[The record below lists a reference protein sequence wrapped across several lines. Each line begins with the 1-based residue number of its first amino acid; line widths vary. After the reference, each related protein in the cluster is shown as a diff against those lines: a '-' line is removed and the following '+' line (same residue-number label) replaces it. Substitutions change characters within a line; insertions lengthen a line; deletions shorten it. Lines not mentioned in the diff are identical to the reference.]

1 MTSPYLKHISDTARW
16 VAVHRA
22 RESARPDAL
31 FHDPLA
37 LKLAGFEGEVIHAA
51 MRRRGRMPD
60 WPIVMRTIALDADVL
75 RGVND
80 GVDMVIDLA
89 AGLDARPYRLPL
101 PASLT
106 WVDVDLPEITE
117 YKNKVLAADQPHCK
131 VERIVAD
138 LSDTTA
144 RRQLFA
150 QLGARCTK
158 ALIIAEGLLVYL
170 TEEQVAGLATDL
182 AAVPT
187 FKYWTLEMCSAQL
200 LKWLNRGVGK
210 RLAAAGMPMQWGT
223 AEGPHFFE
231 KFGWSILDVRS
242 MFREAGKH
250 RRLNF
255 PMNLFWYLPTAK
267 PPWKDNWAGV
277 CLFERS
283 PSP

>member
-37 LKLAGFEGEVIHAA
+37 LKLAGIEGEAIHYA

-75 RGVND
+75 RAVAD

-101 PASLT
+101 PSSLT
-106 WVDVDLPEITE
+106 WVDVDLPDITE
-117 YKNKVLAADQPHCK
+117 YKNKILAEEKPNCK

-138 LSDTTA
+138 LSDPTV
-144 RRQLFA
+144 RRALFA
-150 QLGARCTK
+150 QLGARAKK
-158 ALIIAEGLLVYL
+158 ALIITEGLLVYL
-170 TEEQVAGLATDL
+170 TEEQVSGLATDL
-182 AAVPT
+182 AAIPT
-187 FKYWTLEMCSAQL
+187 FTYWTLEMCSAAL
-200 LKWLNRGVGK
+200 LPRLQRTVGK
-210 RLAAAGMPMQWGT
+210 RLAAAGMPFRWGS
-223 AEGPHFFE
+223 AEGPDYFRR
-231 KFGWSILDVRS
+231 FGWKAIEVRS

-250 RRLNF
+250 KRLNF
-255 PMNLFWYLPTAK
+255 PMNLFWYLPT
-267 PPWKDNWAGV
+267 PNPEWKQPWAGV